1 MINNTSTDFE
11 KLKQQVADLAILDK
25 LCPHAVIKIE
35 LDHEIADMPILE
47 VESMQ
52 LKEVATILRDHE
64 AFGFEMLMDV
74 CGVDYLAYG
83 QTEWQTSD
91 SSSTGFCRGVDKSLD
106 KAKIS
111 LSTPKRFAV
120 VYHLLSVKHN
130 TRLRLRCFIDGEP
143 PEIDS
148 VCDIWNSANW
158 FEREAFDLFGI
169 VFKNH
174 PDLRRI
180 LTDYGF
186 VGHPFRKDFP
196 LSGNVEVHYNEVEKR
211 VMYRPVTVQ
220 PRTLVPRV
228 VRKDSRYNS
237 SDIEGSK

>member
-1 MINNTSTDFE
+1 MNNNKVCLE
-11 KLKQQVADLAILDK
+11 KLNQEIIELERLHQ
-25 LCPHAVIKIE
+25 LCPDAVSKIS
-35 LDHEIADMPILE
+35 LDAEIMDMPVLDVDAAHI
-47 VESMQ
+47 
-52 LKEVATILRDHE
+52 KKVALILRNHE
-64 AFGFEMLMDV
+64 AFCFEMLMDV

-83 QTEWQTSD
+83 HTEWQTAD

-106 KAKIS
+106 KAKINLNMPS
-111 LSTPKRFAV
+111 RFAV
-120 VYHLLSVKHN
+120 VYHLLSLKN
-130 TRLRLRCFIDGEP
+130 NKRLRLRCFIDGEP
-143 PEIDS
+143 PQIDS
-148 VCDIWNSANW
+148 VYGIWNSADW

-169 VFKNH
+169 VFKGH

-196 LSGNVEVHYNEVEKR
+196 LSGNVEVHYNESEKR
-211 VMYRPVTVQ
+211 VMYRPVTVE

-228 VRKDSRYNS
+228 IRKDSRYNS

>member
-1 MINNTSTDFE
+1 MN
-11 KLKQQVADLAILDK
+11 
-25 LCPHAVIKIE
+25 E
-35 LDHEIADMPILE
+35 LDILQKKFPVAVTKVSCNEHIADMPTVE
-47 VESMQ
+47 V
-52 LKEVATILRDHE
+52 LAGDIKDVAQFLRDD
-64 AFGFEMLMDV
+64 ASFEFDQLMDV

-83 QTEWQTSD
+83 KTEWQTSE
-91 SSSTGFCRGVDKSLD
+91 STSTGFCRGVD
-106 KAKIS
+106 
-111 LSTPKRFAV
+111 STLVKENTNLKFPKRFAV
-120 VYHLLSVKHN
+120 VYHLLSVKN
-130 TRLRLRCFIDGEP
+130 NKRLRLKCFVDGEP
-143 PEIDS
+143 PMIDS

-196 LSGNVEVHYNEVEKR
+196 LSGNVEVYYDEAQRR
-211 VMYRPVTVQ
+211 VMYRPVTVE

-228 VRKDSRYNS
+228 IRKDSRYL
-237 SDIEGSK
+237 EEQE